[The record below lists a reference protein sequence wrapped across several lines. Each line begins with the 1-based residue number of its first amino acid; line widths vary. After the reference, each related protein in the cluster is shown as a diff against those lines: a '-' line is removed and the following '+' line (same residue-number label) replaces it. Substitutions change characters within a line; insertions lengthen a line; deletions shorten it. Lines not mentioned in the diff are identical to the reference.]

1 MGSCRDEAD
10 VIGHHIS
17 RDEPPQLPRRAR
29 RRGPPPFPLRPLPPP
44 WLPVWGPPQQPPF
57 NEMTFT
63 GRHRRS
69 GDEAFHKGSV
79 A

>member
-1 MGSCRDEAD
+1 MSAPPATSKAAEASSAPRAAFTSSSAPSAALTTRLGS
-10 VIGHHIS
+10 
-17 RDEPPQLPRRAR
+17 PP
-29 RRGPPPFPLRPLPPP
+29 
-44 WLPVWGPPQQPPF
+44 QPPF